1 MLQLGLGLTD
11 FRTSTKLPI
20 WPNPVMNETE
30 APDTRPRRI
39 KKKMKKS
46 EPAAGPRKKTNQTK
60 KKKKKKTDQILHQIL
75 F

>member
-46 EPAAGPRKKTNQTK
+46 EPAAGP
-60 KKKKKKTDQILHQIL
+60 
-75 F
+75 